1 MALEI
6 TVGLPQLAINE
17 GNVVLVT
24 DPDGQ
29 IVFPSDKR
37 RLFFRYAFDQQL
49 EYLGQRRAL
58 GSPQQGNIT
67 HYASRI
73 FLTNGA
79 IPTED
84 GEILPAQHRTIDWQV
99 AGWGHA

>member
-6 TVGLPQLAINE
+6 TVGPPQLTINE

-37 RLFFRYAFDQQL
+37 RLFFRYASDHNGVPWDL
-49 EYLGQRRAL
+49 LN
-58 GSPQQGNIT
+58 SGNIT

-73 FLTNGA
+73 FLTKWGDPNRGWRN
-79 IPTED
+79 P
-84 GEILPAQHRTIDWQV
+84 PAQHRTIDWQV